1 MIPDCILR
9 KIEHCLALSAS
20 DNPNEAA
27 IAPRQ
32 AQKLMAEHGLTQLDL
47 AAAQIGEHS
56 ARARSGKTLPNCLGG
71 LAAIVAEALAT
82 SPERPLR
89 RLLRGARLSSSA
101 PAWKRPNGRRSPMAD
116 MSSSSPRFFADQDQF
131 SVYRRGQQCPLNAK
145 KKRSS

>member
-9 KIEHCLALSAS
+9 KIEHYLALSAS

-71 LAAIVAEALAT
+71 LAAIVTEALAT

-89 RLLRGARLSSSA
+89 RLPCGPGRPA
-101 PAWKRPNGRRSPMAD
+101 PL
-116 MSSSSPRFFADQDQF
+116 
-131 SVYRRGQQCPLNAK
+131 RRGNDPMGGAPPWLT
-145 KKRSS
+145 